1 MSIAKQCDICGGFY
15 EPYNIKNNAK
25 NTNGLA
31 FLNIDNEM
39 HYFAHDPIDC
49 CPECIDVIQRY
60 IDFRKKMMKMG
71 KDEEE

>member
-39 HYFAHDPIDC
+39 RYFAHDPIDC
-49 CPECIDVIQRY
+49 CPTCMNLIQEHIEY
-60 IDFRKKMMKMG
+60 MKMLTLG
-71 KDEEE
+71 KAKEE